1 MINIHNKTL
10 KDLEFNTVLQQVSE
24 LCITPLG
31 HSKALEILPIN
42 IKEDLILSLMFV
54 NEYLASFYNDN
65 RIPNHGF
72 DDINKELKL
81 IRIENTFLE
90 VSSLKKIVAISL
102 TTNEIVK
109 FLKKFEDYYPSLNH
123 YACHIEV
130 TTNIIDKVDSIVDR
144 FGDIKDD
151 ASALLLSTR
160 QTINKLKGKINQ
172 SFASALNL
180 SLIHISEP
188 TRQDTRSR
196 IPSSA

>member
-1 MINIHNKTL
+1 MINIHDKTL
-10 KDLEFNTVLQQVSE
+10 QDLEFNTVLEQVSE

-31 HSKALEILPIN
+31 HAKVLEISPFK
-42 IKEDLILSLMFV
+42 IKDDLVLSLQYV
-54 NEYLASFYNDN
+54 NEYLSSFYNDN

-72 DDINKELKL
+72 DDINKELKF

-90 VSSLKKIVAISL
+90 VHSLKKLVSISL

-109 FLKKFEDYYPSLNH
+109 FLKKFEDYYPNLNS

-130 TTNIIDKVDSIVDR
+130 TKEIIEKVDNIVDR

-172 SFASALNL
+172 SFASALNTYHQL
-180 SLIHISEP
+180 DYLDDIRESVV
-188 TRQDTRSR
+188 DK
-196 IPSSA
+196 